1 MSSRAWRRTAAV
13 LFALALVA
21 QLVVLYVP
29 DPPSDIPA
37 PAGSDKLVHFAVFAA
52 PALLGVLAGLRP
64 LWLGAAL
71 AAHAVLSEVVQH
83 LLLPGRSGDAWDAL
97 ADLAG
102 VAVGLA
108 IGWLARR
115 SASGT
120 LGARD
125 RAPRH
130 PAR

>member
-1 MSSRAWRRTAAV
+1 MSGRGWRRAAAV

-37 PAGSDKLVHFAVFAA
+37 PPGSDKLVHFAVFAA

-71 AAHAVLSEVVQH
+71 VAHAVPSELVQH
-83 LLLPGRSGDAWDAL
+83 VLLPGRSGDAWDAV
-97 ADLAG
+97 ADVAG

-108 IGWLARR
+108 VGWLARR
-115 SASGT
+115 DARGT
-120 LGARD
+120 IRTADRD
-125 RAPRH
+125 PMH
-130 PAR
+130 PPS

>member
-1 MSSRAWRRTAAV
+1 MSATTWRRTIAV

-37 PAGSDKLVHFAVFAA
+37 PPGSDKLVHFAVFAA
-52 PALLGVLAGLRP
+52 PALLGTLAGLRP

-71 AAHAVLSEVVQH
+71 AAHAVLSELVQH
-83 LLLPGRSGDAWDAL
+83 LLLPGRSGDAWDAV

-108 IGWLARR
+108 VGWLARR
-115 SASGT
+115 NASGAT
-120 LGARD
+120 RTAD
-125 RAPRH
+125 HDPTH
-130 PAR
+130 PPI

>member
-1 MSSRAWRRTAAV
+1 MSATTLRRTIAV

-108 IGWLARR
+108 AGWLARR

-125 RAPRH
+125 RDPRH

>member
-1 MSSRAWRRTAAV
+1 V
-13 LFALALVA
+13 LFTLALVA

-37 PAGSDKLVHFAVFAA
+37 PPGSDKLVHFAVFAA
-52 PALLGVLAGLRP
+52 PALLGVLAGLQP

-83 LLLPGRSGDAWDAL
+83 ALLPGRSGDAWDAV

-102 VAVGLA
+102 VTLGLAVGW
-108 IGWLARR
+108 WLRR
-115 SASGT
+115 
-120 LGARD
+120 
-125 RAPRH
+125 RAPKRNG
-130 PAR
+130 A

>member
-1 MSSRAWRRTAAV
+1 MSATTWRRTITV

-37 PAGSDKLVHFAVFAA
+37 PPGSDKLVHFAVFAA

-108 IGWLARR
+108 VGWLARR

-125 RAPRH
+125 RDPRH